1 MSETEAGATHII
13 EPAIYRRAQCVD
25 AIESCLCLH
34 CAQCVC
40 VCVRVC
46 VCMRVRVS
54 VCVCVPREL
63 VSVEWQQ
70 YTCVL

>member
-1 MSETEAGATHII
+1 MRETEAGATHII

-40 VCVRVC
+40 VCESLFVYESACECVRV
-46 VCMRVRVS
+46 RAAGVS
-54 VCVCVPREL
+54 QR
-63 VSVEWQQ
+63 
-70 YTCVL
+70 